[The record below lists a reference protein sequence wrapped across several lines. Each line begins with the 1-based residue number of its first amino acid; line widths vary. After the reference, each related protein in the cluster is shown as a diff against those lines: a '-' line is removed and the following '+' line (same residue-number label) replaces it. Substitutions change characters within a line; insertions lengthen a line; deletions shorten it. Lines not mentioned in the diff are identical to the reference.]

1 MINRSILNEIT
12 IYWNGTEIKCW
23 NKNLQSYLMLAPSNK
38 DKRDSSADK
47 LKLSFYLMVNPHS
60 TFINVYKQ
68 FHLETSYVIVHFN
81 WLSWGWLS
89 PGPFFIS
96 ISYCLRHCHGGSWIA
111 RPQPLRCAMHS
122 LSMSIC
128 SQASRSALLC
138 LWVAFLR
145 TVEVVCLSTFAESG
159 SVLVFWRHL

>member
-47 LKLSFYLMVNPHS
+47 LKLSLYLMVNPLS
-60 TFINVYKQ
+60 AFITIYRQ

-81 WLSWGWLS
+81 WLS
-89 PGPFFIS
+89 
-96 ISYCLRHCHGGSWIA
+96 
-111 RPQPLRCAMHS
+111 
-122 LSMSIC
+122 
-128 SQASRSALLC
+128 
-138 LWVAFLR
+138 
-145 TVEVVCLSTFAESG
+145 
-159 SVLVFWRHL
+159 